1 MQVVFVLVFSCSLAQ
16 PCRRGEDVVT
26 CFRFVRREFEGTR
39 IMKIADVNAPRLD
52 LTEFEDLEQ
61 LQIVKSRLSCNAI
74 ERNQGTIVIL
84 GSKECSHDVTTEETT
99 STLTSTLTSLT
110 RDVLSNGTYVKLIV
124 LYGVISAIFIL
135 TAVICIAL
143 ALWRKCRGRTH
154 AIADAESLVYFDMSD
169 FKVE

>member
-1 MQVVFVLVFSCSLAQ
+1 M
-16 PCRRGEDVVT
+16 
-26 CFRFVRREFEGTR
+26 
-39 IMKIADVNAPRLD
+39 NAPRLD
-52 LTEFEDLEQ
+52 VTEFEDLEL
-61 LQIVKSRLSCNAI
+61 LQIVKSRLTCDAI
-74 ERNQGTIVIL
+74 ERNDRTRIIL
-84 GSKECSHDVTTEETT
+84 GSSECLHDVTSEEPT

-110 RDVLSNGTYVKLIV
+110 RDVLSNGTDFKLIV

-135 TAVICIAL
+135 TAVICIIV